1 MPEKKSKIQA
11 PTVITSHVNADYDA
25 LGAMLAAQKLY
36 PDSIIIF
43 PGSHEKDLRNF
54 FINSMSYLFNMADP
68 ARIDFSKTTTLV
80 LVDTR
85 QRHRL
90 SGVDDLLEKKDLAIH
105 VFDHHPDQKGDVAA
119 QKAVIKSYGATT
131 TILSMILQEKGI
143 VPTPEEA
150 TVMALGIYEDTGLF
164 THEST
169 TREDFD
175 QAGYLLS
182 CGASLGTIVS
192 LVVREIKTEHVTWLY
207 ELLNE
212 MTVHK
217 INGIDVHISTISASV
232 YITDLASIVQKI
244 MRMENLDL
252 FFAIVL
258 MGNKINIIA
267 RNRLSQVDA
276 GKILSYFGGGGHAFA
291 ASAKVEETTLSQVE
305 IMLLDQIKQ
314 HVKPVQPARALMS
327 SPAITVAPDTSCSKA
342 ALLMTRYNINTL
354 LVVDPETSAYEG
366 YITRQVAEKTLV
378 HKLEE
383 QPVRDYMTSDIDHVT
398 PDAGI
403 SEIEQKIIDR
413 KQRILPV
420 VEDGQINGVIT
431 RTDLLSYLVQNNNAK
446 KDLDL
451 PVSMRHSARKRQ
463 VDNLFT
469 QRLPLRVLELLKDI
483 GIAGRQLN
491 TAAFVVGGFVRDLLL
506 NRPNDDIDIVVE
518 GDGIQFAKA
527 VAGHM
532 GCRVNAHKKFGTAV
546 LIFPD
551 NFKIDVA
558 SARLEYYTMPAAL
571 PIVEKS
577 SIKLDLARRDFTINT
592 LAVSLAPESFGTMI
606 DYFGATRDIKDK
618 TIRIIHNLSF
628 VEDPTRIFR
637 AIKFSNR
644 FGFKIGKVTSNLIK
658 NAIKIDCFKNLGNL
672 RVLSELK
679 QILSEE
685 NPIPAIR
692 MMASYGLEKVIHP
705 DLTIIP
711 ETYQLLE
718 SVNKT
723 LTWHDLMYGHED
735 YPRWAVY
742 FMALLH
748 RCSFKISTEICD
760 RFFVSPGERAL
771 MLDTRYKAEQRLTR
785 IEHSPPV
792 TPEALYWGLIYFK
805 PESILY
811 MVALSKNEAVKKEIL
826 LFYTQYRHIK
836 PLIQGRD
843 LKALGIKPG
852 PVYTRILNQVLNAKL
867 SGDLATKEEEL
878 AFAKE
883 AAHKYID

>member
-1 MPEKKSKIQA
+1 MPEKKSKIHA

-68 ARIDFSKTTTLV
+68 GHIDFSKTTTLV

-90 SGVDDLLEKKDLAIH
+90 SGVDELLEKKDLSIH
-105 VFDHHPDQKGDVAA
+105 VFDHHPDQEGDVTA
-119 QKAVIKSYGATT
+119 QKAVIRNYGATT
-131 TILSMILQEKGI
+131 TILSMILQENAI

-164 THEST
+164 THTST

-192 LVVREIKTEHVTWLY
+192 LVVREIKTEHVTWLN

-232 YITDLASIVQKI
+232 YINDLASIVQKI

-267 RNRLSQVDA
+267 RNRLPQVDA
-276 GKILSYFGGGGHAFA
+276 GRILSYFGGGGHAFA

-314 HVKPVQPARALMS
+314 HVKPVQPAKALMS

-354 LVVDPETSAYEG
+354 LVVDPQTNAYEG

-378 HKLEE
+378 HKLQE
-383 QPVRDYMTSDIDHVT
+383 QPVRDYMTSEIGHVT
-398 PDAGI
+398 TNAGI
-403 SEIEQKIIDR
+403 SEIEQKIIER

-420 VEDGQINGVIT
+420 VEDGQIKGVIT

-451 PVSMRHSARKRQ
+451 PVFMRRSARKRQ
-463 VDNLFT
+463 VDNLFS

-527 VAGHM
+527 VAEQM

-592 LAVSLAPESFGTMI
+592 LAVSLSPESFGTMI

-723 LTWHDLMYGHED
+723 LTWHDLMYGNED

-748 RCSFKISTEICD
+748 RCSFNISKEICD
-760 RFFVSPGERAL
+760 RFFVSPGEKAL
-771 MLDTRYKAEQRLTR
+771 MLETRYKAEHRLTK
-785 IEHSPPV
+785 IEHSLPLLPPD
-792 TPEALYWGLIYFK
+792 LYWGLIYFK
-805 PESILY
+805 PESLLY

-826 LFYTQYRHIK
+826 SFYTQYRHVK

-867 SGDLATKEEEL
+867 SGGLATKEEEL
-878 AFAKE
+878 AFAKR
-883 AAHKYID
+883 AAHKCID